1 MLREQNLGP
10 SDEVKMYLTEREGAT
25 KHFKLCLQAR
35 THQASGYQR
44 EDKDG
49 AQSCTPLHCKGAAVP
64 GVSSKGFGFIFIQ
77 NGRCSSE
84 MGVESP
90 HGAF

>member
-1 MLREQNLGP
+1 
-10 SDEVKMYLTEREGAT
+10 MYLTEHEGSYKA
-25 KHFKLCLQAR
+25 LQTVPPSQDTPGQLVTR
-35 THQASGYQR
+35 TVQGQSVLVHQ
-44 EDKDG
+44 DKDG
-49 AQSCTPLHCKGAAVP
+49 AQSCTPLPCKGAAAP
-64 GVSSKGFGFIFIQ
+64 GVSKGFGFIFIQ

>member
-1 MLREQNLGP
+1 MKE
-10 SDEVKMYLTEREGAT
+10 AT
-25 KHFKLCLQAR
+25 KHFKLCLQSKD
-35 THQASGYQR
+35 TPGQSGAQR

-49 AQSCTPLHCKGAAVP
+49 AQNCTPLPCKDAAAP
-64 GVSSKGFGFIFIQ
+64 GVSKGFGFIFIL

-90 HGAF
+90 HGAFLKTPGS